1 MAEYSTFMG
10 SKMMQTPGQVTTYTF
25 ITLEISRTTGTVDPQ
40 IINLQAQSATAAIQS
55 MTPSTSN
62 TGVGQLGPALSGVD
76 LSKLDES
83 IYPYI
88 EVFWQYNSVTSK
100 VSGVIRL
107 DRIIRRYLLNSGISS
122 VFTENI
128 ITEYGFGNPN
138 NIQDDVRAY
147 IEQNVIPIY
156 EGKQIELLVLKKGKP
171 LSPTQLLVR
180 GDLINPDK
188 LKYGYVSQ
196 PNFNLTQRTNLTYEF
211 EYSLDPTQNYSLTF
225 NFTTGKI

>member
-1 MAEYSTFMG
+1 M
-10 SKMMQTPGQVTTYTF
+10 
-25 ITLEISRTTGTVDPQ
+25 
-40 IINLQAQSATAAIQS
+40 
-55 MTPSTSN
+55 
-62 TGVGQLGPALSGVD
+62 
-76 LSKLDES
+76 
-83 IYPYI
+83 
-88 EVFWQYNSVTSK
+88 TSK

-122 VFTENI
+122 VFIENI
-128 ITEYGFGNPN
+128 ITEFGFGNPN

-171 LSPTQLLVR
+171 LSSTQLLVR

-211 EYSLDPTQNYSLTF
+211 EYSLDPNQNYSLTF